1 MIEMPRNERPS
12 SIVKFLLAMSA
23 AAFAC
28 GLTLGM
34 ALMSH

>member
-1 MIEMPRNERPS
+1 MIDMPPSERPP

-34 ALMSH
+34 ALLSH